1 MRKFLPLFA
10 LLLCLGG
17 TAMAQYPVV
26 SIQDIQTVSAPNLAA
41 CIEASPLVGDTV
53 QVVGT
58 LVQKPDSAALTD
70 NNSFQ
75 FWIRNG
81 YGDFSGLDIIGFFDP
96 NLIGVT
102 NLEEGDSI
110 RLTGVVTEF
119 GPGESEIIPLDNVP
133 VTILGAGL
141 SISPTVVNVGDLND
155 NSQVQQL
162 VTGETWEGQYI
173 EIQNVTVAS
182 VDPFSGGTRVSFTVV
197 DGTGKKVN
205 ITDKFLAQR
214 LPGGAPAGNFIAPNV
229 GDTYG
234 YIRGVVTHSP
244 NGCMGGNGRG
254 YEISPTRRSDY
265 GANSTAPAIISVT
278 RNHVTPTSAQP
289 VTVSAQ
295 VTDNSNFVASASL
308 YYAVGVGNTT
318 YLNVPMTMTSGTNTN
333 GTWTADIPAQAD
345 GAFVKYY
352 VGATD
357 DSSNSGYNRAVP
369 SGQDPYFY
377 TVRDNGTTIVD
388 VQFVPSTFT
397 SASSGYVGMDVTVD
411 GVVTASAEASNL
423 GFVFI
428 QQESQLAWS
437 GIMVTDNP
445 SLASLTVGQK
455 VRVTGTVRESFN
467 FTRIEQISSVQV
479 LGTGTI
485 TPLDQDPS
493 TFATWSLATSEPYE
507 GMLLNL
513 KHPTLGQPLFV
524 VDQNPDAPGNFA
536 EWRVGK
542 DVFTNTDGT
551 RVLAGRVTNTTYSSL
566 NVSYVNDPMWASTDG
581 IMNVPVIQVFTGDV
595 VNNITGVLAYT
606 FGNFKLLPRNNADVN
621 MITAVEGNVQA
632 TVKAFPNPV
641 QSQFRLAYD
650 FDGLQVGA
658 TATVYDLMGRPMQT
672 IALDAVSGETL
683 VDISNLAAGN
693 YFVKVT
699 AENNGLM
706 EVVKIQ
712 KVQ

>member
-1 MRKFLPLFA
+1 MRKLLPLFA
-10 LLLCLGG
+10 LLLCFGG
-17 TAMAQYPVV
+17 TAFAQYPIV
-26 SIQDIQTVSAPNLAA
+26 SIQDIQTVTPQNLQA

-102 NLEEGDSI
+102 NLEQGDSI

-119 GPGESEIIPLDNVP
+119 GPGESEIVPLDNTP
-133 VTILGAGL
+133 VTILGAGYT
-141 SISPTVVNVGDLND
+141 IAPTVVSVGDLND
-155 NSQVQQL
+155 NSQIQQ
-162 VTGETWEGQYI
+162 VTTGETWEGQYI
-173 EIQNVTVAS
+173 EIQNVTVAT
-182 VDPFSGGTRVSFTVV
+182 VDPFSGGTRISFTVV
-197 DGTGKKVN
+197 DGTGKKIN

-214 LPGGAPAGNFIAPNV
+214 LPNGAPAGNFLAPNV

-265 GANSTAPAIISVT
+265 GANSTAPSIISVT
-278 RNHVTPTSAQP
+278 RNLVTPTSAQP
-289 VTVSAQ
+289 VIVTAQ
-295 VTDNSNFVASASL
+295 ISDNSAFVASANL
-308 YYAVGVGNTT
+308 FYAVGVGNTSYT
-318 YLNVPMTMTSGTNTN
+318 STPMTLATGTNTN
-333 GTWTADIPAQAD
+333 GTWTASIPAQAN

-357 DSSNSGYNRAVP
+357 DSSNTGYNHAVP
-369 SGQDPYFY
+369 SGQDPYFF

-397 SASSGYVGMDVTVD
+397 SASSGYIGMDVTVD
-411 GVVTASAEASNL
+411 GVVTASAEATNL

-428 QQESQLAWS
+428 QQENELAWA

-445 SLASLTVGQK
+445 SLANLTIGQK

-479 LGTGTI
+479 LGTGSI

-493 TFATWSLATSEPYE
+493 NFATWGIGTSEPYE

-513 KHPTLGQPLFV
+513 KHPTTGQTLFV
-524 VDQNPDAPGNFA
+524 VDQNPDAPSNFA

-551 RVLAGRVTNTTYSSL
+551 RILTGRVTNSTFSSL
-566 NVSYVNDPMWASTDG
+566 NVSYVNDPMWATTDG
-581 IMNVPVIQVFTGDV
+581 IMNVPVIQVFNGDV
-595 VNNITGVLAYT
+595 VDNITGVLAYT

-621 MITAVEGNVQA
+621 MITAVDGTVAA
-632 TVKAFPNPV
+632 TVKAYPNPV
-641 QSQFRLAYD
+641 YGQFRLAYD
-650 FDGLQVGA
+650 FEGLQAGA
-658 TATVYDLMGRPMQT
+658 TATIYDLMGRPMQT
-672 IALDAVSGETL
+672 IALDAVGGETL
-683 VDISNLAAGN
+683 VDISNLASGN

-699 AENNGLM
+699 SENSGLV